1 MERIHYAGSSFVTGD
16 RIAQALV
23 GYAHFLTAHNTSAS
37 VDIPIRKDDGS
48 VGHANFLL
56 GPMSQLVSESEGSRF
71 GELLDD
77 ELVLML
83 NDRAVGRHDSH
94 PQPVIA
100 TAEMSRDDAFSLYSD
115 LAEYA

>member
-16 RIAQALV
+16 RIAQALID
-23 GYAHFLTAHNTSAS
+23 YAHFLTAHNTSAA
-37 VDIPIRKDDGS
+37 VDIPIRKDDGT

-56 GPMSQLVSESEGSRF
+56 GPMSQLVSESVGSRF

-83 NDRAVGRHDSH
+83 HDRATGRRDSY
-94 PQPVIA
+94 PQPV
-100 TAEMSRDDAFSLYSD
+100 TTSAEMSNDAFSLYSD